1 VGHELTHRNR
11 RSIALGCEAFF
22 CNDLVIGAWEQAA
35 AIEHASW
42 IPRRPSHELV
52 VPSGSLDAALEIGMH
67 WPSRTTAYLENGE
80 VLDGSNPCM
89 ELLMSKGPSY

>member
-1 VGHELTHRNR
+1 MGHELTHRNR